1 MRTNHKN
8 RKEKKLTEVASTD
21 GELEEG
27 GGNVGH
33 QRDGNHWNQHRT
45 RRAHVWGEERLDD
58 LSVIRT
64 RI

>member
-8 RKEKKLTEVASTD
+8 RKEKKLTVASTD
-21 GELEEG
+21 GELEG

-33 QRDGNHWNQHRT
+33 KRDGNQRNRHRT